1 MRLNRSPPNI
11 TFKKKK
17 TGGIAINSMLQLTN
31 LDDRTIQ
38 RILQVRWHDS
48 NAAPQL

>member
-1 MRLNRSPPNI
+1 VGIRLNRKQPNI

-31 LDDRTIQ
+31 MDEKMIQ
-38 RILQVRWHDS
+38 RILQVG
-48 NAAPQL
+48 